1 MLAGRGLG
9 LPSCQQPARSR
20 DLPGLEIDLKTVGPD
35 EELQVE
41 LAGGGPADLL
51 LIARGGPLDL
61 LGGLARLGLA
71 FQHELGNAAGD
82 GHPDVEVA
90 VAAGV
95 LVELVDEDL
104 GVDAGGRIAS
114 QPPALDDEGGPLL
127 GPILDLLGVDGH
139 DTSFPAEEG
148 RRLGALGRRPG
159 IGQVDDLRL
168 HGPQVDRLG
177 ELRAHRGELFG
188 PGVAPGQQLVGLLLP
203 ALGLFLPGEQFELRL
218 ALLRLVFAEH
228 FGVGLIVGNPLA
240 KLAEPFGRVDAVV
253 LLPQRLQARFELGPH
268 GEQFPQPFEHRFERL
283 GLDAFGVADPL
294 DGVAD
299 AELGDR
305 QEDHEDADD
314 VGHRIEQGVEASAAG
329 FAWSSH
335 GVLLLEYAQVDLAVP
350 DDRQLAVAGA
360 VGSGHGA
367 GGVEGRQGVVANQE
381 DRGGLG
387 RGGDAFEQGGQL
399 LVGAEVGA
407 ADPPR
412 LAVVHDDVGG
422 GALDEGRLEVD
433 AASARPDDH
442 LGLVGPDA
450 ELFELGGQLR
460 SLLLLGGE
468 SIDWFPPIAPIG
480 PADGPAPLVTNAE
493 INQIADLFGLH
504 FNADTVSD
512 PLRYDG
518 AKTNAILGPKEDI
531 LVIEASSLA
540 ISKDAFPLARTTP
553 SGYVTAAAGAG
564 PEALDQGADGEAALA
579 PEEMPL
585 SVMADE
591 VLPPDV
597 VPMPADGEVPA
608 EGEPATAT
616 AEEAGMEVSSDPVPM
631 AGLAFTGPIV
641 IAAIDFGRKGEDT
654 VGVFRNGAWYLD
666 YDNDGI
672 TDSIV
677 TFGMSSDIPV
687 IGDWNGD
694 GKDGIGAFRPL
705 AQMFYLDFNNDGVT
719 DAKISYGSSSDTP
732 VAGDWN
738 GDGRNSI
745 GVFNNG
751 WWNLDYDNNGVADLI
766 IKYGISGDIPISGDW
781 NGDGKDGIGA
791 FRPSSGMLYLDYNND
806 GVTDATLKY
815 GLSGDKPIAGD
826 WNGDGRDSVGMFR
839 PSSSRFYLDYNNDGI
854 TDSSV
859 RYGVGTDK
867 AVRGD
872 WLKKQT

>member
-1 MLAGRGLG
+1 M
-9 LPSCQQPARSR
+9 
-20 DLPGLEIDLKTVGPD
+20 
-35 EELQVE
+35 
-41 LAGGGPADLL
+41 
-51 LIARGGPLDL
+51 
-61 LGGLARLGLA
+61 
-71 FQHELGNAAGD
+71 
-82 GHPDVEVA
+82 
-90 VAAGV
+90 
-95 LVELVDEDL
+95 
-104 GVDAGGRIAS
+104 
-114 QPPALDDEGGPLL
+114 
-127 GPILDLLGVDGH
+127 
-139 DTSFPAEEG
+139 
-148 RRLGALGRRPG
+148 
-159 IGQVDDLRL
+159 
-168 HGPQVDRLG
+168 
-177 ELRAHRGELFG
+177 
-188 PGVAPGQQLVGLLLP
+188 
-203 ALGLFLPGEQFELRL
+203 
-218 ALLRLVFAEH
+218 
-228 FGVGLIVGNPLA
+228 
-240 KLAEPFGRVDAVV
+240 
-253 LLPQRLQARFELGPH
+253 
-268 GEQFPQPFEHRFERL
+268 
-283 GLDAFGVADPL
+283 
-294 DGVAD
+294 
-299 AELGDR
+299 
-305 QEDHEDADD
+305 
-314 VGHRIEQGVEASAAG
+314 
-329 FAWSSH
+329 
-335 GVLLLEYAQVDLAVP
+335 
-350 DDRQLAVAGA
+350 
-360 VGSGHGA
+360 
-367 GGVEGRQGVVANQE
+367 
-381 DRGGLG
+381 
-387 RGGDAFEQGGQL
+387 
-399 LVGAEVGA
+399 
-407 ADPPR
+407 
-412 LAVVHDDVGG
+412 
-422 GALDEGRLEVD
+422 
-433 AASARPDDH
+433 
-442 LGLVGPDA
+442 
-450 ELFELGGQLR
+450 
-460 SLLLLGGE
+460 
-468 SIDWFPPIAPIG
+468 
-480 PADGPAPLVTNAE
+480 
-493 INQIADLFGLH
+493 
-504 FNADTVSD
+504 
-512 PLRYDG
+512 
-518 AKTNAILGPKEDI
+518 TNAILGPKEDI
-531 LVIEASSLA
+531 LVIEASSLR

-597 VPMPADGEVPA
+597 VPMPADGEVPP
-608 EGEPATAT
+608 EGEPVTAT